1 MHWVFNEIRYLY
13 QFLKVRIPN
22 AKAIALKKLDM
33 THLVKITIGLRYQRD
48 PFVVMLPHK
57 V

>member
-1 MHWVFNEIRYLY
+1 MHWVFNEIGYLY
-13 QFLKVRIPN
+13 QFKVRIPN

>member
-1 MHWVFNEIRYLY
+1 MHRAFNEIGYLY
-13 QFLKVRIPN
+13 QLFKVRIPN
-22 AKAIALKKLDM
+22 DKAIALNKIDM
-33 THLVKITIGLRYQRD
+33 THLVKITIGLRYQRE